1 MKSKFRIFDILIIAV
16 VFASVLLFAK
26 KINLADGRKSA
37 LEASDKAEMTVVVP
51 YIDKDIAG
59 AIKVGAPFKD
69 VLQLNNLGTIKDIKL
84 DEIDEDDFTF
94 DGELLSFDKDRYK
107 RLTVTVEVLGK
118 KTEKGILIGGTNYLV
133 WQTNTFSA
141 GPVELEDVRV
151 SGINYLGQ

>member
-16 VFASVLLFAK
+16 VVASVLLFAK
-26 KINLADGRKSA
+26 KINFADGRKNA
-37 LEASDKAEMTVVVP
+37 LEASEKAEMTVVVP
-51 YIDKDIAG
+51 YIDKDIAS

-94 DGELLSFDKDRYK
+94 DGKLLSFDKDRYK